1 MKHKRKQSND
11 EFLLECIR
19 QNDEDLRDTKMEE
32 ELEQFDLIPL
42 VLEIISSLNESNKEK
57 IESSLQNFEKKFEKC
72 QNLLESLTSYNLNVT
87 EQQNRLKQL
96 EELLEKKE

>member
-1 MKHKRKQSND
+1 
-11 EFLLECIR
+11 
-19 QNDEDLRDTKMEE
+19 MEE